1 MNLLEKKA
9 CYQGRKEE
17 LERQLLEPSVQID
30 QAQLQSVSIAYHEV
44 SLVLRT
50 FQELEENSSQVKQ
63 VEQLRSESEE
73 IEMRELAEQ
82 ELAQL
87 QAKEVQLQKDLRAF
101 LLPRDP
107 DDERNVIMEIRG
119 AAGGEEAALFAAQLF
134 RMYANYAEKRK
145 WKIEVLSSN
154 PTDLGGFKE
163 IILEIKGKDAFSRLK
178 FEGGAHRVQRVPVT
192 ESSGRLHT
200 STATLAV
207 LPKAEEVDVQIN
219 PDDLRID
226 VYRSS
231 GHGGQCVQKTDS
243 AVRITHF
250 PSGLVVTC
258 QDERSQLQNKERA
271 MTILRSRLLEIA
283 QREQSNQI
291 TSSRRLQVK
300 SGDRSEKIRTYNFPQ
315 NRLTDHRIGLD
326 LYNLPVIME
335 GNLDELLNALESKYI
350 EQRMEEETSA

>member
-1 MNLLEKKA
+1 MNLLEKRES
-9 CYQGRKEE
+9 YQVRKEE
-17 LERQLLEPSVQID
+17 LERQLLEPSVQVD
-30 QAQLQSVSIAYHEV
+30 QVQLQSISIAYREV
-44 SLVLRT
+44 SFVLRAL
-50 FQELEENSSQVKQ
+50 QELEEIALQVKQ
-63 VEQLRSESEE
+63 VEQLHNESEE
-73 IEMRELAEQ
+73 IEMRELADQ
-82 ELAQL
+82 EMVRLQAREAQL
-87 QAKEVQLQKDLRAF
+87 QRDLRT
-101 LLPRDP
+101 LLVPRDP
-107 DDERNVIMEIRG
+107 NDERNVIMEIRG

-163 IILEIKGKDAFSRLK
+163 IIFEIKGKDAFSRLK
-178 FEGGAHRVQRVPVT
+178 FEGGAHRVQRVPAT

-200 STATLAV
+200 STATVAV
-207 LPKAEEVDVQIN
+207 LPEAEEVDVNIN

-258 QDERSQLQNKERA
+258 QDERSQLQNRERA

-335 GNLDELLNALESKYI
+335 GNLDELMTALESKHI
-350 EQRMEEETSA
+350 EERMEEETSA

>member
-1 MNLLEKKA
+1 MNLLGKKA
-9 CYQGRKEE
+9 HYQRRKEE
-17 LERQLLEPSVQID
+17 LESLLLESSVQVD
-30 QAQLQSVSIAYHEV
+30 QAQLQGVSIAYHEV
-44 SLVLRT
+44 SLILRI
-50 FQELEENSSQVKQ
+50 FRELEENALQLKQ
-63 VEQLRSESEE
+63 VEQMVNESEE
-73 IEMRELAEQ
+73 MELRELVEQ
-82 ELAQL
+82 ELVNL
-87 QAKEVQLQKDLRAF
+87 QIKDNQLQKDLRAF

-107 DDERNVIMEIRG
+107 DDSRNVIMEIRG

-163 IILEIKGKDAFSRLK
+163 IIFEVKGKDAFSRLK
-178 FEGGAHRVQRVPVT
+178 FEGGAHRVQRVPAT

-200 STATLAV
+200 STATVAV
-207 LPKAEEVDVQIN
+207 LPEAEEVDVTLN

-258 QDERSQLQNKERA
+258 QDERSQLQNRERA

-335 GNLDELLNALESKYI
+335 GNLDELLTALESKHI
-350 EQRMEEETSA
+350 EERMEEETSA

>member
-1 MNLLEKKA
+1 M
-9 CYQGRKEE
+9 
-17 LERQLLEPSVQID
+17 
-30 QAQLQSVSIAYHEV
+30 QSISIAYREV
-44 SLVLRT
+44 SFVLRAL
-50 FQELEENSSQVKQ
+50 QELEEIALQVKQ
-63 VEQLRSESEE
+63 VEQLHNESEE
-73 IEMRELAEQ
+73 IGMRELADQ
-82 ELAQL
+82 EMVRLQARDAQL
-87 QAKEVQLQKDLRAF
+87 QRDLRT
-101 LLPRDP
+101 LLVPRDP
-107 DDERNVIMEIRG
+107 NDERNVIMEIRG

-134 RMYANYAEKRK
+134 RMYANYGEKRK

-154 PTDLGGFKE
+154 PTNIGGFKE
-163 IILEIKGKDAFSRLK
+163 IILEIRGKEAFSRLK
-178 FEGGAHRVQRVPVT
+178 FEGGGHRVQRVPVT

-200 STATLAV
+200 STATVAV
-207 LPKAEEVDVQIN
+207 LPEAEEVDVQIN

-335 GNLDELLNALESKYI
+335 GNLDELLDALESKYI
-350 EQRMEEETSA
+350 EERMEEETSA

>member
-9 CYQGRKEE
+9 NYEGRKRE
-17 LERQLLEPSVQID
+17 LEKQLLEPSVQVD

-44 SLVLRT
+44 SLILRI
-50 FQELEENSSQVKQ
+50 FQELEENMGQLKQ
-63 VEQLRSESEE
+63 VEQLHNESEE
-73 IEMRELAEQ
+73 IELRELAEQ
-82 ELAQL
+82 ELVRL
-87 QAKEVQLQKDLRAF
+87 QMKDVQLQKDLRAF
-101 LLPRDP
+101 LLPHDP
-107 DDERNVIMEIRG
+107 DDARNVIMEIRG

-154 PTDLGGFKE
+154 PTNLGGFKE
-163 IILEIKGKDAFSRLK
+163 IIFEVKGKDAFSRLK
-178 FEGGAHRVQRVPVT
+178 FEGGAHRVQRVPTT

-200 STATLAV
+200 STATVAV
-207 LPKAEEVDVQIN
+207 LPEAEEVDVQIN
-219 PDDLRID
+219 QDDLRID

-258 QDERSQLQNKERA
+258 QDERSQLQNRERA

-335 GNLDELLNALESKYI
+335 GNLDELLNALESKHI
-350 EQRMEEETSA
+350 EERMEEETSA

>member
-1 MNLLEKKA
+1 MNLLEKRES
-9 CYQGRKEE
+9 YQVRKEE
-17 LERQLLEPSVQID
+17 LERQLLEPSVQVD
-30 QAQLQSVSIAYHEV
+30 QAQLQSISIAYREV
-44 SLVLRT
+44 SFVLRAL
-50 FQELEENSSQVKQ
+50 QELEEIALQVKQ
-63 VEQLRSESEE
+63 VEQLHNESEE
-73 IEMRELAEQ
+73 IGMRELADQ
-82 ELAQL
+82 EMVRLQARDAQL
-87 QAKEVQLQKDLRAF
+87 QRDLRT
-101 LLPRDP
+101 LLVPRDP
-107 DDERNVIMEIRG
+107 NDERNVIMEIRG

-134 RMYANYAEKRK
+134 RMYANYGEKRK

-154 PTDLGGFKE
+154 PTNIGGFKE
-163 IILEIKGKDAFSRLK
+163 IILEIRGKEAFSRLK
-178 FEGGAHRVQRVPVT
+178 FEGGGHRVQRVPVT

-200 STATLAV
+200 STATVAV
-207 LPKAEEVDVQIN
+207 LPEAEEVDVQIN

-335 GNLDELLNALESKYI
+335 GNLDELLDALESKYI
-350 EQRMEEETSA
+350 EERMEEETSA

>member
-9 CYQGRKEE
+9 HYQGRKEE
-17 LERQLLEPSVQID
+17 LERQFLEPSVQVD
-30 QAQLQSVSIAYHEV
+30 QAQLQIVSIAYHEV
-44 SLVLRT
+44 SLVLKIFR
-50 FQELEENSSQVKQ
+50 ELEENTIQVKQ
-63 VEQLRSESEE
+63 VEQLRNESEE
-73 IEMRELAEQ
+73 IELRELAEQ
-82 ELAQL
+82 ELVKL

-163 IILEIKGKDAFSRLK
+163 IILEIKGKEAFSRLK
-178 FEGGAHRVQRVPVT
+178 FEGGAHRVQRVPAT

-200 STATLAV
+200 STATVVV
-207 LPKAEEVDVQIN
+207 LPEAEEVDVQIN

-326 LYNLPVIME
+326 FYNLPVIME
-335 GNLDELLNALESKYI
+335 GNLDELLNALESKHI
-350 EQRMEEETSA
+350 EERMEEETSA

>member
-1 MNLLEKKA
+1 MNLLEKRVF
-9 CYQGRKEE
+9 YQGRKEE

-30 QAQLQSVSIAYHEV
+30 QALLQSVSIAYHEV
-44 SLVLRT
+44 SRLLRI
-50 FQELEENSSQVKQ
+50 FRELEENTSQLKQ
-63 VEQLRSESEE
+63 VEQLHNESEE
-73 IEMRELAEQ
+73 IELRELAEQ
-82 ELAQL
+82 ELTQL
-87 QAKEVQLQKDLRAF
+87 QAKEVQLQKDLRAL
-101 LLPRDP
+101 LLPSDP
-107 DDERNVIMEIRG
+107 DDSRNVIMEIRG

-178 FEGGAHRVQRVPVT
+178 FEGGAHRVQRVPAT

-200 STATLAV
+200 STATVAV
-207 LPKAEEVDVQIN
+207 LPEAEEVDVKIN
-219 PDDLRID
+219 LDDLRID

-326 LYNLPVIME
+326 FYNLPVIME